1 MKDLFLYKHRFTFG
15 YILLAITFIVAV
27 ISLANIAPVGLSQN
41 ERNSLAASSAINLET
56 LAQGNV
62 VNFPYH
68 SVQHL
73 FLYIFGLNFFS
84 IKLPTLI
91 FAIATGIFIILL
103 FNRHFTNT
111 IAILSSIMS
120 LFSVAILFV
129 SGNGSPLIMYPFW
142 LSMIIW
148 LGSKLINQKKPNVI
162 LAILFVASLIF
173 SLYTPY
179 MLYAVVL
186 IVIAGFFRPH
196 ARFVLHK
203 LGALKISL
211 CVLAIAILMLP
222 FVYFLVISPNTLH
235 ELLAGHFASIGGF
248 FDNLKSG
255 FSAIIPFGNYH
266 DNIFLSPL
274 FNIAVIFIAIIGLIS
289 LIRRWSTAYS
299 LVIFATLIFS
309 IIATGLD
316 PSSITATFVPIILL
330 TGVGISALVNI
341 WYSYFPNNP
350 YAHTLSFVPL
360 AILSAIIIL
369 SNFTYFI
376 SGYTYAPIAVHN
388 FNNDL
393 DLIKKELKTDDYLL
407 VSFDNPDL
415 DFYRFVAER
424 CGYRFITETPKKF
437 SKKQI
442 AVVQPF
448 AKEDISAKD
457 FALKRIVT
465 SSRAENSDRL
475 YIYTTKN

>member
-1 MKDLFLYKHRFTFG
+1 MKESFLFKHRFTFG
-15 YILLAITFIVAV
+15 YILLAITFIMAI
-27 ISLANIAPVGLSQN
+27 ISLANIAPVGLSQA
-41 ERNSLAASSAINLET
+41 ERDSITASSAINLET
-56 LAQGNV
+56 LGQGNV

-68 SVQHL
+68 SIQHL
-73 FLYIFGLNFFS
+73 FLWLFGLNFFS
-84 IKLPTLI
+84 IKLPTIL
-91 FAIATGIFIILL
+91 FAIATGIFILL

-148 LGSKLINQKKPNVI
+148 LGSKLINQKKPNAL

-179 MLYAVVL
+179 MLYAIIL
-186 IVIAGFFRPH
+186 IIIAGFFRPH

-203 LGALKISL
+203 LGALKIAL
-211 CVLAIAILMLP
+211 CVLAIAILMMP
-222 FVYFLVISPNTLH
+222 FIYFLYINPTTLH
-235 ELLAGHFASIGGF
+235 TLLAGHFADFNGF
-248 FDNLKSG
+248 LANLQSG
-255 FSAIIPFGNYH
+255 FAAIVPIGNYH

-274 FNIAVIFIAIIGLIS
+274 FNLAVIIIAFIGLIS

-309 IIATGLD
+309 IVATGLD
-316 PSSITATFVPIILL
+316 ANSVTATFIPIILL

-350 YAHTLSFVPL
+350 YAHLLSFVPL

-369 SNFTYFI
+369 SNFTFFI
-376 SGYTYAPIAVHN
+376 SGYTYAPVAVHN

-393 DLIKKELKTDDYLL
+393 SLIQKELKTNDYIL
-407 VSFDNPDL
+407 VPAKDQNF
-415 DFYRFVAER
+415 DFYNFVAAR
-424 CGYRFITETPKKF
+424 CGYRVITDTPHKSTKH
-437 SKKQI
+437 QI
-442 AVVQPF
+442 AAVQSYP
-448 AKEDISAKD
+448 KEDISDKD
-457 FALKRIVT
+457 FKLKRIVT

-475 YIYTTKN
+475 YIYTTKD

>member
-1 MKDLFLYKHRFTFG
+1 MIAVKDLFLYKHRFTFG
-15 YILLAITFIVAV
+15 YILLAITFMIAV
-27 ISLANIAPVGLSQN
+27 FSLADIAPIGLSQN
-41 ERNSLAASSAINLET
+41 ERDSLLASSSLNLET
-56 LAQGNV
+56 LKQGNV

-84 IKLPTLI
+84 IKLPTLL

-148 LGSKLINQKKPNVI
+148 LGSKLINQKKPNI
-162 LAILFVASLIF
+162 LLATLLVASLIF

-179 MLYAVVL
+179 MFYVVTL
-186 IVIAGFFRPH
+186 IVIAGFLRPH
-196 ARFVLHK
+196 ARFVLRK
-203 LGALKISL
+203 LGLLKLSL
-211 CVLAIAILMLP
+211 CFITISILLLP
-222 FVYFLVISPNTLH
+222 FAYFLYINPNTLH
-235 ELLAGHFASIGGF
+235 ALLAGHFADFSGF
-248 FDNLKSG
+248 FANLKSG

-266 DNIFLSPL
+266 DTVFLSPL
-274 FNIAVIFIAIIGLIS
+274 FNLTVILLAIIGLIS
-289 LIRRWSTAYS
+289 LLRRWLSAYG
-299 LVIFATLIFS
+299 LVIFVVLVFS
-309 IIATGLD
+309 VIATGLD

-330 TGVGISALVNI
+330 TGVGISTIVKT

-350 YAHTLSFVPL
+350 YAHLLSFVPL
-360 AILSAIIIL
+360 AVLSAIIIL
-369 SNFTYFI
+369 SNFTFFI

-393 DLIKKELKTDDYLL
+393 ELIQRELKPNDYLL
-407 VSFDNPDL
+407 VSSDNSDL
-415 DFYRFVAER
+415 NFYNFVAER
-424 CGYRFITETPKKF
+424 CGYRLATDTPKNAGKH
-437 SKKQI
+437 QI
-442 AVVQPF
+442 AVIQPYEIN
-448 AKEDISAKD
+448 AENL
-457 FALKRIVT
+457 ALQRIVT